1 MDFGAFKGILH
12 FSPKAVDTF
21 DDNGWLCPARTQ
33 FALFV
38 GASLLANSFRQ
49 QAGSYENQFFVIS
62 VRPKFMTTRLE
73 ALRVSKPLRMNLSV
87 FRVRCSKLVRK
98 RSIKFIGH
106 NSVDNLRQRSPGIF
120 SARFVIA

>member
-1 MDFGAFKGILH
+1 MTMGGYAPRGHNLRF
-12 FSPKAVDTF
+12 
-21 DDNGWLCPARTQ
+21 
-33 FALFV
+33 FV

-62 VRPKFMTTRLE
+62 VRPQFMTTRLE

-87 FRVRCSKLVRK
+87 FRVRCSIR
-98 RSIKFIGH
+98 FIGRD
-106 NSVDNLRQRSPGIF
+106 SVDNLRQRSPGIS

>member
-1 MDFGAFKGILH
+1 MIMGGYAPRGHNLRF
-12 FSPKAVDTF
+12 
-21 DDNGWLCPARTQ
+21 
-33 FALFV
+33 FV

-62 VRPKFMTTRLE
+62 VRPQFMTTRLE
-73 ALRVSKPLRMNLSV
+73 VLRVSKPLRMNLSV
-87 FRVRCSKLVRK
+87 FRVRCSKLLRK
-98 RSIKFIGH
+98 RSIRFIGH

>member
-1 MDFGAFKGILH
+1 MTMGGYAPRGHNLRF
-12 FSPKAVDTF
+12 
-21 DDNGWLCPARTQ
+21 
-33 FALFV
+33 FV

-87 FRVRCSKLVRK
+87 FRVRCNKLVRK
-98 RSIKFIGH
+98 RSIRFIGAI
-106 NSVDNLRQRSPGIF
+106 RSIICVRDLLAF
-120 SARFVIA
+120 SLPDL